1 MTIAQKIESAEQRIK
16 ELDILI
22 RHWKASEASSQ
33 HVALEI
39 IQGCVI
45 DDYELDDYM
54 SRVA

>member
-1 MTIAQKIESAEQRIK
+1 MNIAQKIESAEQRIK

-33 HVALEI
+33 HVAFEI

-45 DDYELDDYM
+45 DDYELDDYT
-54 SRVA
+54 SKAA